1 MKKLINL
8 VCSLL
13 FPLVVIQFSSPV
25 NAAPEWFTYEDRGE
39 VYRYSVEPTGDN
51 YSFEFER
58 SPSKEGE
65 RLRAVWSVLQ
75 AVYDDNSIKAQ
86 YSRFFTKEGA
96 RCFVFDANLYS
107 YTACFLPNDF
117 SPEHRDRFWGFVS
130 RLPNSMWLMTRNLLP
145 AVLLIGAFFFAL
157 RKKS

>member
-1 MKKLINL
+1 MKKLKNL

-13 FPLVVIQFSSPV
+13 FPLFVIQFAPPV
-25 NAAPEWFTYEDRGE
+25 NAAPQKFTYEDLGE
-39 VYRYSVEPTGDN
+39 VYPYSVEQTGDS

-65 RLRAVWSVLQ
+65 RLRAVSSVFQ
-75 AVYDDNSIKAQ
+75 AVYDDNSIKPE
-86 YSRFFTKEGA
+86 YSQFFTKEGA

-107 YTACFLPNDF
+107 NTACFLPNDF

-145 AVLLIGAFFFAL
+145 AVLLIGAFFFTL
-157 RKKS
+157 RKKG